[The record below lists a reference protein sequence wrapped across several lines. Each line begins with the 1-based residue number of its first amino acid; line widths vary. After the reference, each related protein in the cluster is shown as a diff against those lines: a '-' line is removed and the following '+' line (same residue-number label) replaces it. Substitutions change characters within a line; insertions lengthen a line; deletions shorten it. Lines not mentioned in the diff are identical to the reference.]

1 MTCNI
6 CCEKYN
12 KSLNAKV
19 TCICGFVACKTC
31 VRTYLL
37 STTKD
42 PHCMDCKIQWSA
54 KFLVDNLNR
63 SYIDGDYKK
72 HRKSLLVDREISRTP
87 DLMNL
92 VERTKL
98 IEEKSDEMK
107 ILDDQFKEA
116 KKLYDE
122 SCRKLYEKRN
132 EITRIKRGDTNVER
146 KKFIMPCPG
155 DNCKGYLSTQY
166 KCEVCK
172 LYTCPDCYEIV
183 GYTKEDPHTC
193 LEANLQSAAL
203 IKKETKGCPQCGV
216 RIYKISGC
224 FAGDTPILMY
234 DGSLKSA
241 KNISLG
247 DQLIG
252 DDGNIRNVT
261 HLMTGYDKMYK
272 IQQNNAESYIVN
284 SEHTLVLYYAG
295 QGKIGFSRAINMYKL
310 SWFDTTSYQF
320 KTRNFDSLHD
330 AEVFKKSLNINY
342 GFDFNKAINIPIK
355 EYLKLPESRKET
367 LKGFRIDK
375 SVNWEYK
382 EVHLDPYILGTWLG
396 DGYSN
401 GKEFC
406 TNDFEILDYW
416 ENWASL
422 NDAKIIKTTNPYRYY
437 VKNILNDSDEKV
449 YKYPN
454 PLKQQLDK
462 YQLVNNKY
470 IPNDYLINSKD
481 VRLKILAGLI
491 DTDGCVQNNGR
502 RIVIITTIVKMSKNI
517 EFLARS
523 LGYNVNITIR
533 KPEEEYKDQYVINIS
548 GENIH
553 EIPTIL
559 PRKKCEKQ
567 SGGVNLLTTAIKV
580 TEVNYDN
587 FYGWTVDNNH
597 RFLLGDFTVAKNCDQ
612 MWCTECKVAFSWNT
626 GKIVYWG
633 QIHNPHYYQY
643 MRNQNQGGPAPRN
656 PGDVLCGG
664 LIPYYTLNSFLRYLD
679 SYSQP
684 EWFNTI
690 KTDVVINTFIV
701 DYNVT
706 TISQFNSILLELHR
720 VINHLTNVNLVHTRE
735 KVRSLGNNDE
745 LTVQYIL
752 NRKTKEELST
762 IILKNDTSRKKHT
775 ELLNIY
781 ELLSVVGIEK
791 FNNLSQMYSNFQVK
805 NAKKIDDLIKILHT
819 VISLIAEYNTLLEY
833 CNKQSVEISRTYNQ
847 SVTLILMK
855 GHKYELQSGKF
866 SDGFLERLSKRKKGN
881 NNSEASSSTDN

>member
-1 MTCNI
+1 VIDSIGMACNI

-72 HRKSLLVDREISRTP
+72 HRKGLLVDREISRTP

-132 EITRIKRGDTNVER
+132 EFNKIKRGDTNVER

-224 FAGDTPILMY
+224 
-234 DGSLKSA
+234 
-241 KNISLG
+241 
-247 DQLIG
+247 
-252 DDGNIRNVT
+252 
-261 HLMTGYDKMYK
+261 
-272 IQQNNAESYIVN
+272 
-284 SEHTLVLYYAG
+284 
-295 QGKIGFSRAINMYKL
+295 
-310 SWFDTTSYQF
+310 
-320 KTRNFDSLHD
+320 
-330 AEVFKKSLNINY
+330 
-342 GFDFNKAINIPIK
+342 
-355 EYLKLPESRKET
+355 
-367 LKGFRIDK
+367 
-375 SVNWEYK
+375 
-382 EVHLDPYILGTWLG
+382 
-396 DGYSN
+396 
-401 GKEFC
+401 
-406 TNDFEILDYW
+406 
-416 ENWASL
+416 
-422 NDAKIIKTTNPYRYY
+422 
-437 VKNILNDSDEKV
+437 
-449 YKYPN
+449 
-454 PLKQQLDK
+454 
-462 YQLVNNKY
+462 
-470 IPNDYLINSKD
+470 
-481 VRLKILAGLI
+481 
-491 DTDGCVQNNGR
+491 
-502 RIVIITTIVKMSKNI
+502 
-517 EFLARS
+517 
-523 LGYNVNITIR
+523 
-533 KPEEEYKDQYVINIS
+533 
-548 GENIH
+548 
-553 EIPTIL
+553 
-559 PRKKCEKQ
+559 
-567 SGGVNLLTTAIKV
+567 
-580 TEVNYDN
+580 
-587 FYGWTVDNNH
+587 
-597 RFLLGDFTVAKNCDQ
+597 DQ

-626 GKIVYWG
+626 GKIIYGG

-656 PGDVLCGG
+656 PEDVLCGG
-664 LIPYYTLNSFLRYLD
+664 LIPYYRLNSFLRYLG

-690 KTDVVINTFIV
+690 KTDVVINKFIV
-701 DYNVT
+701 DYNIT
-706 TISQFNSILLELHR
+706 TISQFNTILLELHR

-775 ELLNIY
+775 ELLNIF

-866 SDGFLERLSKRKKGN
+866 SHGFLERLSKIKKRN
-881 NNSEASSSTDN
+881 NNSQASSSTDN

>member
-1 MTCNI
+1 MICNI

-12 KSLNAKV
+12 KTLNAKV

-92 VERTKL
+92 VEKTKL

-132 EITRIKRGDTNVER
+132 EITKIKRGDTTVER
-146 KKFIMPCPG
+146 KKFIMPCPR

-224 FAGDTPILMY
+224 
-234 DGSLKSA
+234 
-241 KNISLG
+241 
-247 DQLIG
+247 
-252 DDGNIRNVT
+252 
-261 HLMTGYDKMYK
+261 
-272 IQQNNAESYIVN
+272 
-284 SEHTLVLYYAG
+284 
-295 QGKIGFSRAINMYKL
+295 
-310 SWFDTTSYQF
+310 
-320 KTRNFDSLHD
+320 
-330 AEVFKKSLNINY
+330 
-342 GFDFNKAINIPIK
+342 
-355 EYLKLPESRKET
+355 
-367 LKGFRIDK
+367 
-375 SVNWEYK
+375 
-382 EVHLDPYILGTWLG
+382 
-396 DGYSN
+396 
-401 GKEFC
+401 
-406 TNDFEILDYW
+406 
-416 ENWASL
+416 
-422 NDAKIIKTTNPYRYY
+422 
-437 VKNILNDSDEKV
+437 
-449 YKYPN
+449 
-454 PLKQQLDK
+454 
-462 YQLVNNKY
+462 
-470 IPNDYLINSKD
+470 
-481 VRLKILAGLI
+481 
-491 DTDGCVQNNGR
+491 
-502 RIVIITTIVKMSKNI
+502 
-517 EFLARS
+517 
-523 LGYNVNITIR
+523 
-533 KPEEEYKDQYVINIS
+533 
-548 GENIH
+548 
-553 EIPTIL
+553 
-559 PRKKCEKQ
+559 
-567 SGGVNLLTTAIKV
+567 
-580 TEVNYDN
+580 
-587 FYGWTVDNNH
+587 
-597 RFLLGDFTVAKNCDQ
+597 DQ

-626 GKIVYWG
+626 GKIVYG
-633 QIHNPHYYQY
+633 GHIHNPHYYQY

-664 LIPYYTLNSFLRYLD
+664 LIPYYTLNNFLRYLG

-735 KVRSLGNNDE
+735 KVRNLGNNDE

-791 FNNLSQMYSNFQVK
+791 FNNLSQMYSDFSVK

-819 VISLIAEYNTLLEY
+819 VISVIAEYNTLLEY
-833 CNKQSVEISRTYNQ
+833 CNKQSIEISRTYNQ
-847 SVTLILMK
+847 SVTLIFMK

-866 SDGFLERLSKRKKGN
+866 SDDFLERLLKRKKGN
-881 NNSEASSSTDN
+881 NNIQASSSKDN